1 MFLAVTTTFK
11 FSGMVSLSVAQRKR
25 RDLFEVLRK
34 EIFDQNNPILKGKR
48 QILQGGIDTSSL
60 DTEVETFFKT
70 EGASAVTL
78 DWIL

>member
-1 MFLAVTTTFK
+1 
-11 FSGMVSLSVAQRKR
+11 MVSLSVAQRKR

-60 DTEVETFFKT
+60 VTEV
-70 EGASAVTL
+70 
-78 DWIL
+78 